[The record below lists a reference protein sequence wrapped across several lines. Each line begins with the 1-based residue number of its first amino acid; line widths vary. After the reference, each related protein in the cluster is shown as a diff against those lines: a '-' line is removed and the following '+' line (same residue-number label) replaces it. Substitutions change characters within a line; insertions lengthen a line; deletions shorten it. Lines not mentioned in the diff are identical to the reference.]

1 MYKNLDLM
9 MSSYQKHVHYK
20 ESGKVMCKRKWLLYR
35 LKTKIKEAPAS
46 VFLIAVKKTFLSL
59 IYLVTLSPVKR
70 SAIAELLK
78 VMLAVKNNNR
88 RKKYTDII
96 MLII

>member
-46 VFLIAVKKTFLSL
+46 VFLIAVKQNISVSHSFSHIEPCK
-59 IYLVTLSPVKR
+59 TLSDCWTTKSDAGR
-70 SAIAELLK
+70 
-78 VMLAVKNNNR
+78 
-88 RKKYTDII
+88 
-96 MLII
+96 

>member
-1 MYKNLDLM
+1 MYKNLDL

-20 ESGKVMCKRKWLLYR
+20 ESVKVMCKRKWLLYR

-46 VFLIAVKKTFLSL
+46 VFLIAVKQNVSVSHSFSH
-59 IYLVTLSPVKR
+59 VSPVKR

-78 VMLAVKNNNR
+78 VMLALKNNNS
-88 RKKYTDII
+88 RKKIYTD
-96 MLII
+96 LC